1 MIKIMVKGLTR
12 RQEFL
17 SPHWSCYHWNIP
29 PPSWYQFR
37 NVNRDFWLH
46 AIKNMQ
52 LNVEN
57 KKNDNGIFSTVSIFI
72 LGNFG
77 FLIITNY
84 SYDMKYVIIFKMK

>member
-1 MIKIMVKGLTR
+1 
-12 RQEFL
+12 
-17 SPHWSCYHWNIP
+17 
-29 PPSWYQFR
+29 
-37 NVNRDFWLH
+37 
-46 AIKNMQ
+46 MQ